1 MYSSKLQIRLGNRY
15 GFTLIELMFV
25 IVILGVLASIVLGQ
39 FRDMTGDAGKSAFMT
54 SGRIF
59 TQAAMRF
66 HLDNGEY
73 PENAGSGVLPAG
85 FGSYVQAN
93 RWEGGTP
100 IGGVWDSE
108 NNSFGIVSAVGVHF
122 DAPTWTTAISARVAF
137 ARSTPTAT
145 TSSSPTDGR
154 SPRPGA
160 MPSPHPPQADGQ
172 PPR

>member
-1 MYSSKLQIRLGNRY
+1 MYSSKQKIRFENRY

-39 FRDMTGDAGKSAFMT
+39 FRDFTGDAGKSAFMT

-66 HLDNGEY
+66 QLDNGEY
-73 PENAGSGVLPAG
+73 PEDAGSGVLPDG
-85 FGSYVQAN
+85 FGYYVQAN

-108 NNSFGIVSAVGVHF
+108 NNSFGIISALGVHF
-122 DAPTWTTAISARVAF
+122 NGTGATRDDAYMQEIDAALDDGDLATGGFRKIDSDRYYFIVA
-137 ARSTPTAT
+137 
-145 TSSSPTDGR
+145 D
-154 SPRPGA
+154 
-160 MPSPHPPQADGQ
+160 
-172 PPR
+172 

>member
-122 DAPTWTTAISARVAF
+122 DGTGDTRDDAFMQEIDANLDDGDLGTGGFRKIDADRYYFIVA
-137 ARSTPTAT
+137 
-145 TSSSPTDGR
+145 D
-154 SPRPGA
+154 
-160 MPSPHPPQADGQ
+160 
-172 PPR
+172 